1 MDCTLTWTPEE
12 GFVMDAAASSP
23 EVEVSL
29 KGVSVPADG
38 TAELGQGV
46 ALHRLDVLFK
56 GEAVVDGAMGQIQD
70 ASVRYEGEHLVLDV
84 RVEEVESGE
93 VLVEQFRAKCV
104 MPEGVPASGGPRPVS
119 IDEDELDWE
128 DEETLEQMVMS
139 PPAPKST
146 SELEEEEDPA
156 PQKGEGVDAEPSGA
170 SDVTVS
176 QEEEGQAPASGMNRL
191 LRALLNVG
199 DEDEE
204 EEKGP
209 DDQTMGLKEQGLG
222 FLRILLAQDALEIEE
237 GHEVG
242 EIAEGVGL
250 ILSKDTSSE
259 VLAETLSNWL
269 LEQPAVGDLFVG
281 DEDLEAMLDQW

>member
-1 MDCTLTWTPEE
+1 
-12 GFVMDAAASSP
+12 
-23 EVEVSL
+23 
-29 KGVSVPADG
+29 
-38 TAELGQGV
+38 
-46 ALHRLDVLFK
+46 
-56 GEAVVDGAMGQIQD
+56 
-70 ASVRYEGEHLVLDV
+70 
-84 RVEEVESGE
+84 
-93 VLVEQFRAKCV
+93 
-104 MPEGVPASGGPRPVS
+104 
-119 IDEDELDWE
+119 
-128 DEETLEQMVMS
+128 MVMS